1 MRVLERECMAQR
13 QQGKKSSSSAGRAN
27 SGSGKRSAATRTAA
41 KPKGSTRRRSQG
53 SRSRSQTSASTKPRQ
68 QPTYRLR
75 SGTAAASAWTPPKAL
90 RVVIVVVVVV
100 ALVVGIAI
108 STLSSAARQS
118 QWEHDHLW
126 QPTVEAAESYFGV
139 DKRYTAAILTM
150 IQVESDGNVDVDK
163 YHDILQ
169 TFEGDGKKYLLKGV
183 KSEGV
188 KGKTP
193 EASIYAGTY
202 ELSLCISDFEEY
214 LGREPDPADPNDL
227 ALLAQGYNYG
237 HLGWFS
243 WLASE
248 GIDTWTLEASETYQ
262 KRIDG
267 LGTAIHGQKIMD
279 TYQRIIGEDQ

>member
-1 MRVLERECMAQR
+1 MAQR
-13 QQGKKSSSSAGRAN
+13 QQRKASAESAGKTRSGSSAR
-27 SGSGKRSAATRTAA
+27 RTTSKA
-41 KPKGSTRRRSQG
+41 KAR
-53 SRSRSQTSASTKPRQ
+53 SRSRAQAVRSKSRKTASAKG
-68 QPTYRLR
+68 QPTYRQR
-75 SGTAAASAWTPPKAL
+75 SGVAAASVWTPPKAL
-90 RVVIVVVVVV
+90 RVGIILAVII
-100 ALVVGIAI
+100 ALVAGIAI

-126 QPTVEAAESYFGV
+126 QTTVEAAEDYFDV

-163 YHDILQ
+163 RHDILQ
-169 TFEGDGKKYLLKGV
+169 TYEGDGKKYLLKGV

-193 EASIYAGTY
+193 EASVYAGTY
-202 ELSLCISDFEEY
+202 EFSLCVKDFKDY

-248 GIDTWTLEASETYQ
+248 GIDTWTLEVSQAYQ

-279 TYQRIIGEDQ
+279 TYQRVIGDQK

>member
-1 MRVLERECMAQR
+1 MQEPRKAHMVQR
-13 QQGKKSSSSAGRAN
+13 QQRKASAGSAGGTRSN
-27 SGSGKRSAATRTAA
+27 SG
-41 KPKGSTRRRSQG
+41 TRRSTSKSKASSRARGQAARPKSRKTASAKSQ
-53 SRSRSQTSASTKPRQ
+53 PIYRQ
-68 QPTYRLR
+68 R
-75 SGTAAASAWTPPKAL
+75 SGVAAASAWTPPKAL
-90 RVVIVVVVVV
+90 RMGIILAVIVVLI
-100 ALVVGIAI
+100 AGIAI

-126 QPTVEAAESYFGV
+126 QPTVEAAEDYFDV

-169 TFEGDGKKYLLKGV
+169 TYEGDGKKYLLKGV
-183 KSEGV
+183 RSEGV
-188 KGKTP
+188 KDKTP
-193 EASIYAGTY
+193 EASVYAGTY
-202 ELSLCISDFEEY
+202 EFSLCIRDFKDY
-214 LGREPDPADPNDL
+214 LCREPDPADPNDL

-248 GIDTWTLEASETYQ
+248 GIDTWTLEVSQVYQ

-279 TYQRIIGEDQ
+279 TYQRIIGDQK